1 MDVETEVLGAA
12 DADLGGLPLL
22 RGGASRVALADIET
36 DVSVAAEADFGG
48 LPLLRAGTFGVAAVD
63 TSIEVLGVAAAA
75 AFDGLPLFLR
85 GGATEVPAVVSAS
98 RTARWL
104 ARPRNRARCAG
115 SSEKDTL
122 LLGEV
127 RVRSSRAV
135 RIDFGL
141 GGRPR
146 FLGPALEAAL
156 VSAEVKAR
164 MAGVVRLD
172 LGGLPRFF
180 G

>member
-1 MDVETEVLGAA
+1 MSIEVSDVAVPA
-12 DADLGGLPLL
+12 DSGGLPLW
-22 RGGASRVALADIET
+22 
-36 DVSVAAEADFGG
+36 
-48 LPLLRAGTFGVAAVD
+48 
-63 TSIEVLGVAAAA
+63 
-75 AFDGLPLFLR
+75 R
-85 GGATEVPAVVSAS
+85 GGATEEPAVVSAS

-122 LLGEV
+122 LSGEV
-127 RVRSSRAV
+127 RVRSSRAD

-172 LGGLPRFF
+172 LAGLPRFF